1 MINIEHLYYQNYIN
15 NLIDKKGNK
24 YKIPNYCIN
33 NPYYERNF
41 AKDYNK
47 RKKNIKV
54 KFYSYEGKHFIKLDI
69 ESQWIS
75 KELKE
80 KYKELE
86 KIEQD
91 KKVKFFIYE
100 IEIKDEEY
108 LYQHY
113 LNEEKPIFV
122 IIN

>member
-1 MINIEHLYYQNYIN
+1 M
-15 NLIDKKGNK
+15 
-24 YKIPNYCIN
+24 
-33 NPYYERNF
+33 
-41 AKDYNK
+41 
-47 RKKNIKV
+47 
-54 KFYSYEGKHFIKLDI
+54 DI
-69 ESQWIS
+69 ESQWTA

-113 LNEEKPIFV
+113 LNEEKPIFL

>member
-1 MINIEHLYYQNYIN
+1 MKQTLLKTTI
-15 NLIDKKGNK
+15 
-24 YKIPNYCIN
+24 
-33 NPYYERNF
+33 
-41 AKDYNK
+41 
-47 RKKNIKV
+47 KKNIKV
-54 KFYSYEGKHFIKLDI
+54 KFYSYGGKHPIELNI
-69 ESQWIS
+69 ESQWTT

-86 KIEQD
+86 KIKQD
-91 KKVKFFIYE
+91 KKVRFFIYG